1 MNITAKLNEYAYNG
15 EVKTLTVEN
24 YIHAHMVTLSL
35 DGKRINLDTKQ
46 LIEAIQRCDLSYL
59 EED

>member
-1 MNITAKLNEYAYNG
+1 MNIKAELKEYLYSG

-35 DGKRINLDTKQ
+35 DGKRINLDSKQ
-46 LIEAIQRCDLSYL
+46 LIEAIQRCDLGYL
-59 EED
+59 EG

>member
-1 MNITAKLNEYAYNG
+1 MNIKAELKEYLYSG

-35 DGKRINLDTKQ
+35 DGKRINLDSRQ
-46 LIEAIQRCDLSYL
+46 LVQAIERCSLDYL
-59 EED
+59 EG